1 MTEEQVAQTEEQ
13 VAQLVQLRA
22 MVALVKVI
30 HEDSRQEGY
39 CSHDGFGWPCP
50 TALVVYQELQRRDS

>member
-30 HEDSRQEGY
+30 HEDSQAGR
-39 CSHDGFGWPCP
+39 
-50 TALVVYQELQRRDS
+50 ALQP